1 MARLL
6 RRIPLRIVRITDPIP
21 ALELVRPDGRS
32 WFLCPLPTRKDRT

>member
-6 RRIPLRIVRITDPIP
+6 RRFPLRIVRITDPIP
-21 ALELVRPDGRS
+21 ALELIRPDGCG